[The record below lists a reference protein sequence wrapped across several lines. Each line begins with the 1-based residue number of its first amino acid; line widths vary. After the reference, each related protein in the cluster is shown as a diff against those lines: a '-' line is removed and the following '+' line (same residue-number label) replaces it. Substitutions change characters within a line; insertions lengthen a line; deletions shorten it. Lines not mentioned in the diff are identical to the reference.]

1 MKRIWLKNYPPGV
14 PANID
19 PLAYRSLADLI
30 ERTCDGH
37 ADRPAFTSMGVTLTY
52 REFEALSHDLAAYL
66 QQVLL
71 LRQGERVAVMLPNS
85 LQSAVAVLGALR
97 AGLVVVNVNP
107 LYTERELAFQL
118 KDSGAV
124 AIIALENFAH
134 TLSGALASTD
144 VRHVVVSQFGDLF
157 PAAKRWAVDFVIRHV
172 KGLIPPWHIPGA
184 LHLPAV
190 LREGARHRLERPAL
204 GPSDMAVLQYTG
216 GTTGRPKGAVL
227 THGNMVANVEQTS
240 AWIGSTLEP
249 GRETVITALPLYHV
263 FALTANLLTFVKL
276 GGNNVLIPDPR
287 DMKHFI
293 ATLRATRF
301 SAITG
306 VNTLFRALLDAPG
319 FDEVCNA
326 NRGVLKVAVAG
337 GMAVQRAV
345 AERWQEAVGVPL
357 IEGYG
362 LTETSPIVCANPL
375 NRPYSGMLGLP
386 VPSTEVAIL
395 DESGRELPVGTAG
408 EICVR
413 GPQVMQGYWHAPEE
427 TRRVLSADGWL
438 RTGDIGRLHD
448 TGYVEFV
455 DRAKDVVVVS
465 GFKAFP
471 TEIEDIVALL
481 PGVKDV
487 GVLGMPDDRTGEAVW
502 LFVVRRDP
510 ALTEDQL
517 REHCAAHLAAY
528 KQPRRIVFC
537 SELPKTPIGKLLRR
551 QLREDALSLARSG
564 QPQT

>member
-1 MKRIWLKNYPPGV
+1 MKRIWLKTYPPGV

-19 PLAYRSLADLI
+19 PLAYRSLADLL
-30 ERTCDGH
+30 EQTCDRH

-52 REFEALSHDLAAYL
+52 RAFEALSHDFAAYL
-66 QQVLL
+66 QQVLHL
-71 LRQGERVAVMLPNS
+71 HQGDRIAVMLPNS
-85 LQSAVAVLGALR
+85 LQSAVVVLGALR
-97 AGLVVVNVNP
+97 AGLAVVNVNP

-124 AIIALENFAH
+124 AIVALENFAH
-134 TLSGALASTD
+134 TLADALPSTE
-144 VRHVVVSQFGDLF
+144 VRHVIVSQFGDLF
-157 PAAKRWAVDFVIRHV
+157 PPAKRWAVDFVIRHV
-172 KGLIPPWHIPGA
+172 KGLIKPWHIPSA

-190 LREGARHRLERPAL
+190 LREGARHRLERPTL
-204 GPSDMAVLQYTG
+204 GPTDMAFLQYTG

-240 AWIGSTLEP
+240 AWIGNALEP

-293 ATLRATRF
+293 ATLQNTRF

-319 FDEVCNA
+319 FDAVCKA

-345 AERWQEAVGVPL
+345 AQRWQQTVGVPL

-362 LTETSPIVCANPL
+362 LTETSPIVCDNPL
-375 NRPYSGMLGLP
+375 DRPFSGMLGLP

-395 DESGRELPVGTAG
+395 DESGRELPIGTAG

-438 RTGDIGRLHD
+438 RTGDIGRLHE
-448 TGYVEFV
+448 TGYVEYV
-455 DRAKDVVVVS
+455 DRAKDMVVVS

-471 TEIEDIVALL
+471 TEIEDVVARL
-481 PGVKDV
+481 PEVKDV
-487 GVLGMPDDRTGEAVW
+487 GVLGMPDERTGEAVW
-502 LFVVRRDP
+502 LFVVKGDP
-510 ALTEDQL
+510 ALDEARL

-528 KQPRRIVFC
+528 KQPRRIIFC
-537 SELPKTPIGKLLRR
+537 NELPKTPIGKLLRR
-551 QLREDALSLARSG
+551 QLREDALALSRRAAA
-564 QPQT
+564 QA